1 MENKKVIYLNI
12 MPRTRTPHPN
22 YSLAIVLAIAAAIMS
37 IIAIAQVRNV
47 FFTAGAE
54 SEETGVVTAEEHLPR
69 RMATFKKG
77 AIIDSTVKADAV
89 LVGKAKFRAHE
100 SEAEETE
107 KPVVTGPTYISL
119 DVPTDY
125 ESNTGF
131 KAYMDYRAI
140 TSKRSLQ
147 YALQQDAYTDPD
159 TGIRMYDGCYMVAL
173 GTFYAQQ
180 AGERFRIT
188 LEDGTVFNAITGD
201 IKADVHTDANHQ
213 HRNGNIVEFVVDT
226 RVISRTCKRM
236 GDMSYAGFQGQIKS
250 IEKLVAPA

>member
-1 MENKKVIYLNI
+1 MEDKKVIYLNI
-12 MPRTRTPHPN
+12 MPRPRTEHPN
-22 YSLAIVLAIAAAIMS
+22 YTLPIVLAIIAAIMCV
-37 IIAIAQVRNV
+37 IAITQVHNV
-47 FFTAGAE
+47 FFAAEAE
-54 SEETGVVTAEEHLPR
+54 SEENGVVMVEEHLPR
-69 RMATFKKG
+69 RMAAFKKG
-77 AIIDSTVKADAV
+77 AIIDSTVETNAV
-89 LVGKAKFRAHE
+89 PVEKAKVKAHE
-100 SEAEETE
+100 PETEETKE
-107 KPVVTGPTYISL
+107 PVVAGPSYISL

-159 TGIRMYDGCYMVAL
+159 TGIRMYDNCYMVAL

-201 IKADVHTDANHQ
+201 IKADVHTDANQQ

-226 RVISRTCKRM
+226 SVISQTCKRM
-236 GDMSYAGFQGQIKS
+236 GDMSYAGFQGQIKC
-250 IEKLVAPA
+250 IEKLVDPA

>member
-1 MENKKVIYLNI
+1 MEDKKVIYLNI
-12 MPRTRTPHPN
+12 MPRPRTKHPN
-22 YSLAIVLAIAAAIMS
+22 YTLPIMLAIIAAIMCT
-37 IIAIAQVRNV
+37 IAIVQVHNV
-47 FFTAGAE
+47 FFTIEAK
-54 SEETGVVTAEEHLPR
+54 SEATGVVTAEENPPYQAVELNKD
-69 RMATFKKG
+69 T
-77 AIIDSTVKADAV
+77 ISSSSLESDAA
-89 LVGKAKFRAHE
+89 LVGKVKFMANKP
-100 SEAEETE
+100 ETE
-107 KPVVTGPTYISL
+107 DIEELVLAGPSYISL

-125 ESNTGF
+125 EANTGF
-131 KAYMDYRAI
+131 KAYMDYRTI

-188 LEDGTVFNAITGD
+188 LEDGIVFNAITGD

-236 GDMSYAGFQGQIKS
+236 GDMSYAGFQGQIKY
-250 IEKLVAPA
+250 IEKLVDPT